1 MDTISALFHG
11 FAIAVTPG
19 NLLAVFLGSFIG
31 TVIGVL
37 PGLGPTATLALLL
50 PITIGMDMV
59 PALIMMAG
67 IYYGAMYGGSTTSI
81 LVNIPFV
88 NGDSTWR
95 LPLPATYVIA
105 RDGRVAFAE
114 AHADF
119 RVRPEPQEALA
130 AAFAH
135 HSR

>member
-1 MDTISALFHG
+1 VTLDTIGALFHG
-11 FAIAVTPG
+11 FAIAFTPG

-59 PALIMMAG
+59 TALIMMAG

-81 LVNIPFV
+81 LVNNETITRNIKTRSKKV
-88 NGDSTWR
+88 KLLKS
-95 LPLPATYVIA
+95 
-105 RDGRVAFAE
+105 
-114 AHADF
+114 
-119 RVRPEPQEALA
+119 
-130 AAFAH
+130 
-135 HSR
+135 